1 MFGATVECNDESE
14 AETLKVEV
22 SFARQS
28 LTSTQ
33 TGHIY
38 RRTADDREC
47 LLVADSYNAEEEQT
61 LSDKLAPTAFGASEV
76 AGCV

>member
-14 AETLKVEV
+14 TETLELKIP
-22 SFARQS
+22 FARQS

-38 RRTADDREC
+38 RRMADDRVC

-61 LSDKLAPTAFGASEV
+61 LSDKIAATAFGASEV

>member
-1 MFGATVECNDESE
+1 MSGATVECSDESE
-14 AETLKVEV
+14 AETLKVKV
-22 SFARQS
+22 SVVRQG
-28 LTSTQ
+28 LVSTQ
-33 TGHIY
+33 NRHIN

-61 LSDKLAPTAFGASEV
+61 LSDKIAATAFGASEV